1 MFVLRAEKCDC
12 DRLATIVPKSPSLR
26 MPDNTPRNSQPEVL
40 HDILPGWTVILLNDD
55 YNTMS
60 YVVTCL
66 LNTVRVLSEERA
78 TEIMYEAH
86 NQGRASVIT
95 CPLEV
100 AEFYRDRLESLVHNA
115 TIERA

>member
-1 MFVLRAEKCDC
+1 MPETRDAQPTISQS
-12 DRLATIVPKSPSLR
+12 LAPCWSV
-26 MPDNTPRNSQPEVL
+26 VL
-40 HDILPGWTVILLNDD
+40 HNDD

-86 NQGRASVIT
+86 TQGRARVVT

-100 AEFYRDRLESLVHNA
+100 AEFYRDRLESLVLTA
-115 TIERA
+115 TIERE

>member
-1 MFVLRAEKCDC
+1 MPNEIPRDARPSVL
-12 DRLATIVPKSPSLR
+12 
-26 MPDNTPRNSQPEVL
+26 N
-40 HDILPGWTVILLNDD
+40 DILPGWTVVLHNDD

-78 TEIMYEAH
+78 TEIMYETH

-100 AEFYRDRLESLVHNA
+100 AEFYRERLEALVLNA
-115 TIERA
+115 TIERV

>member
-1 MFVLRAEKCDC
+1 MREDLPRDAQSDVL
-12 DRLATIVPKSPSLR
+12 
-26 MPDNTPRNSQPEVL
+26 NS
-40 HDILPGWTVILLNDD
+40 ILPGWTVVLLNDD
-55 YNTMS
+55 YNTMA

-66 LNTVRVLSEERA
+66 LNTVRALSEERA

-86 NQGRASVIT
+86 TQGRASVIT

-100 AEFYRDRLESLVHNA
+100 AEFYRDRLESLVLNA

>member
-1 MFVLRAEKCDC
+1 
-12 DRLATIVPKSPSLR
+12 
-26 MPDNTPRNSQPEVL
+26 MPETKAPRHDVDIGVRQELFPPWTVVL
-40 HDILPGWTVILLNDD
+40 HNDD

-66 LNTVRVLSEERA
+66 LNTVRDLSEQRA

-86 NQGRASVIT
+86 THGKARVVT

-100 AEFYRDRLESLVHNA
+100 AEFYRDRLESLVLTA
-115 TIERA
+115 TIEKE

>member
-1 MFVLRAEKCDC
+1 MPDDRIPRGDVK
-12 DRLATIVPKSPSLR
+12 DRLREDLLPPWTV
-26 MPDNTPRNSQPEVL
+26 VL
-40 HDILPGWTVILLNDD
+40 HNDD

-66 LNTVRVLSEERA
+66 LNTVRVLSEQRA

-86 NQGRASVIT
+86 AQGRARVVT

-100 AEFYRDRLESLVHNA
+100 AEFYRDRLESLVLTA
-115 TIERA
+115 SIERD

>member
-1 MFVLRAEKCDC
+1 MPIVTRAANVRDELR
-12 DRLATIVPKSPSLR
+12 
-26 MPDNTPRNSQPEVL
+26 PRDAQADVRS
-40 HDILPGWTVILLNDD
+40 DILPGWTVVLHNDD
-55 YNTMS
+55 YNTMP

-86 NQGRASVIT
+86 NQGRASIIT

-100 AEFYRDRLESLVHNA
+100 AEFYRERLESLVLTA

>member
-1 MFVLRAEKCDC
+1 MPENRA
-12 DRLATIVPKSPSLR
+12 
-26 MPDNTPRNSQPEVL
+26 PREDVHIGVRQDLLPPWTVVL
-40 HDILPGWTVILLNDD
+40 HNDD

-66 LNTVRVLSEERA
+66 LNTVRVLSEQRA

-86 NQGRASVIT
+86 TQGRARVVI

-100 AEFYRDRLESLVHNA
+100 AEFYRDRLESLVLTA
-115 TIERA
+115 TIERE

>member
-1 MFVLRAEKCDC
+1 
-12 DRLATIVPKSPSLR
+12 
-26 MPDNTPRNSQPEVL
+26 MPDELPRDTQSEARNA
-40 HDILPGWTVILLNDD
+40 ILPGWTVVLHNDD

-86 NQGRASVIT
+86 TRGRAEVIT
-95 CPLEV
+95 CQLET
-100 AEFYRDRLESLVHNA
+100 AEFYRDRLESLVLNA
-115 TIERA
+115 SIERA

>member
-1 MFVLRAEKCDC
+1 MTEK
-12 DRLATIVPKSPSLR
+12 
-26 MPDNTPRNSQPEVL
+26 TPRDAQPDVL
-40 HDILPGWTVILLNDD
+40 HDMLPGWTLILHNDD
-55 YNTMS
+55 YNTMP

-86 NQGRASVIT
+86 TQGRANVIT

-100 AEFYRDRLESLVHNA
+100 AEFYRDRLESLVLNA

>member
-1 MFVLRAEKCDC
+1 
-12 DRLATIVPKSPSLR
+12 
-26 MPDNTPRNSQPEVL
+26 
-40 HDILPGWTVILLNDD
+40 
-55 YNTMS
+55 MS